1 MVRENHL
8 TLGTARRFLPR
19 SALFL
24 DFFGPGLVG
33 HGPSLPVGLSGRPPL
48 DTLCDVQRV
57 TRERWWERRP
67 GRVGMVVLA
76 ALFVALGTFFG
87 VEEWGRST
95 LEAFGVAVLV
105 LVLIVVMLRFGRP

>member
-1 MVRENHL
+1 M
-8 TLGTARRFLPR
+8 
-19 SALFL
+19 
-24 DFFGPGLVG
+24 
-33 HGPSLPVGLSGRPPL
+33 GLSGRPPL